1 MTRGQVEAHLR
12 EARLQSVIPKLD
24 DWGVEEM
31 EDLLILED
39 EDVDA
44 AEKLN
49 LVEKRKLKN
58 LLKTLRGGSLPR
70 TDTSPLTEPP
80 SAVQTRCS
88 SPVFSDSGTWDLAG
102 SREFEMDDSWVVAM
116 GDADFTASSDLK
128 AEKPDIFEVPHFKI
142 TGGKPQQQEVRKLFY
157 RPIHW
162 RMRPKDGWSFIMLE
176 LPGPTLKVPY
186 AQRFQEL
193 RTSVEQYRKLGF
205 QHNGRNYYY
214 VSSSK
219 PAEFPRGPTAWL
231 ASPPGGGGP
240 EQIGELIGFPERLS
254 LEETTDETPY
264 PVFRLRARGKQLFSS
279 IIATIPA
286 ADVTVQLQKNFE
298 EEGIRDDG
306 AGEADPAILQALAY
320 ASNTRQEETGLSRS
334 IPGSAQIRCGGLK
347 GMLLRSKRLAATGR
361 VEVPENMLKFGPT
374 TFDAEQ
380 LSVVSFSRVRP
391 TSLGLDVVLRLEACG
406 CNADTF
412 LKQHQQRLNK
422 IIGMRQEDFFDQLY
436 FAEYENDPEM
446 DAEGEHSA
454 ELTSRHYIGTFLEM
468 LIAGYDPQQHPLLEV
483 ILRQKEAALKK
494 AKKQVHIR
502 GCWSARGHP
511 EPRES
516 DADGESPLL
525 RDNEV
530 FLMVPCDAEETGWR
544 ALTGP
549 VIVNY
554 LSDRDPYALRLAV
567 AKDSEAL
574 RAKCEPGILFFSRV
588 GCPLQKNLSWDF
600 DGDYFQII
608 TDEEIVKSFSGH
620 TSPLPVPEY
629 EDDLKDMPV
638 STWADV
644 NASFLSEYL
653 QRDRMGLLHYHWQ
666 LIAGQGPKAACSPEA
681 RQVAAAYAKS
691 LDVEK
696 GKRCP
701 KQARFEHSRKWDFMN
716 RGDLDNPSPTAAGF
730 CFRAASRAEEE
741 FKAVRDRARSSGK
754 DPDLDEAWQRMEE
767 ELGQQLCQQEFAK
780 NVRGEFIERVKAE
793 CNKAERIAREKHP
806 NSSGEAVFKDEWIK
820 ELRARTQEKA
830 EKLES
835 QRKVGLTQVA
845 LAGWHLKYVDQ
856 KVCERDA
863 DPDPS
868 FPWTLFRQE
877 LAALKKHYQPCPMG
891 ELRRNH
897 LFCRR
902 LQRGAAEQLEEKVR
916 QAIDGLKFNM
926 KCQECSRDREMLLD
940 RLKSRD
946 SFSEIVAAVKE
957 VSGRGELIRVGI
969 DDLRYCKDVISDV
982 FDHGLNAGMKLKDLV
997 ENLLSDGSPSDMELT
1012 AVKFHG
1018 HLYVIEGN
1026 KRLWC
1031 LKEAQK
1037 EAKQKLKVSVRVPDL
1052 YLGFVQRQEH
1062 KEPVLP
1068 YFLQRFRPR
1077 SGGRD
1082 ILLQEQCDLSQVAVQ
1097 SSVPTV
1103 NQQADIQQ
1111 AGNQVLKCGKKYKG
1125 STYAEAYGDADYR
1138 KWVMQNISDTSSP
1151 EMQKLKGYI
1160 LRRSNAERSSVP
1172 TVNQQADIQ
1181 QAEPFRTRVPKVN
1194 EQADI
1199 TEAGNKVLGC
1209 GKYKGRTYAEAC
1221 EDADYRKWVMQN
1233 ISDTSSPE
1241 MQKLKGYILRRS
1253 NAEQSHVTSSRSSV
1267 PAVNQQADIQQA
1279 EPFRTRVPK
1288 VNEQADITEAGNK
1301 VLGCGKYKGRTY
1313 AEACEDAD
1321 YRKWV
1326 MQNISD
1332 TSSPEMQKLKG
1343 YILRRSNA
1351 EQSHVT
1357 FSRSSVP
1364 TVNQQAD
1371 IQQAGNKILG
1381 CGKYKGRTYGEAFL
1395 DTGYRNWVMQN
1406 ISDTS
1411 SPDMRSL
1418 KAFCVLSLSN

>member
-24 DWGVEEM
+24 DLGVEEM

-58 LLKTLRGGSLPR
+58 LLKTLRGGSLPW

-142 TGGKPQQQEVRKLFY
+142 TGGKPQRQEVRKFFY

-162 RMRPKDGWSFIMLE
+162 RMRPKDGWSFITME
-176 LPGPTLKVPY
+176 LPGPTLKGPY

-193 RTSVEQYRKLGF
+193 QTSVEQYRELGF
-205 QHNGRNYYY
+205 QHDGRNYYY

-254 LEETTDETPY
+254 LEETTDEMPY

-286 ADVTVQLQKNFE
+286 AAVTVQLQKNFE
-298 EEGIRDDG
+298 EEGVRDDG

-374 TFDAEQ
+374 TFDTEQ

-412 LKQHQQRLNK
+412 LKQHQQCLNK
-422 IIGMRQEDFFDQLY
+422 ISGMKREDFFGQLY

-446 DAEGEHSA
+446 EAVGEHSA

-483 ILRQKEAALKK
+483 ILRQKEAALKR

-516 DADGESPLL
+516 DADGERPLL

-574 RAKCEPGILFFSRV
+574 RSKCEPGILFFSRV

-620 TSPLPVPEY
+620 TSPLPEPEY

-638 STWADV
+638 STWVDV

-666 LIAGQGPKAACSPEA
+666 LIAGQGPKAASSEEA

-716 RGDLDNPSPTAAGF
+716 GGDLDNPSPTAAGF

-754 DPDLDEAWQRMEE
+754 DPDLDKAWQRMEE
-767 ELGQQLCQQEFAK
+767 ELGQKLCQQDFAK

-806 NSSGEAVFKDEWIK
+806 NSSGEAVFKDEWIR

-845 LAGWHLKYVDQ
+845 LAGWHLKYVDK

-926 KCQECSRDREMLLD
+926 KCQECSRDRKMLLD

-1082 ILLQEQCDLSQVAVQ
+1082 ILLQEH
-1097 SSVPTV
+1097 
-1103 NQQADIQQ
+1103 
-1111 AGNQVLKCGKKYKG
+1111 
-1125 STYAEAYGDADYR
+1125 
-1138 KWVMQNISDTSSP
+1138 
-1151 EMQKLKGYI
+1151 
-1160 LRRSNAERSSVP
+1160 VP

-1267 PAVNQQADIQQA
+1267 P
-1279 EPFRTRVPK
+1279 
-1288 VNEQADITEAGNK
+1288 
-1301 VLGCGKYKGRTY
+1301 
-1313 AEACEDAD
+1313 
-1321 YRKWV
+1321 
-1326 MQNISD
+1326 
-1332 TSSPEMQKLKG
+1332 
-1343 YILRRSNA
+1343 
-1351 EQSHVT
+1351 
-1357 FSRSSVP
+1357 

-1381 CGKYKGRTYGEAFL
+1381 CGKHKGRTYGEAFL

-1411 SPDMRSL
+1411 SPDMCSL

>member
-31 EDLLILED
+31 EEFRRLAAFDCEPTDCVVNVRRLFEIRPSLRQDLLILED

-176 LPGPTLKVPY
+176 LPGPTLKAPDESN
-186 AQRFQEL
+186 A
-193 RTSVEQYRKLGF
+193 K
-205 QHNGRNYYY
+205 QHNRKHVLPMGEMDG
-214 VSSSK
+214 K

-320 ASNTRQEETGLSRS
+320 ASNTR
-334 IPGSAQIRCGGLK
+334 LK

-1253 NAEQSHVTSSRSSV
+1253 NAEQSHVT
-1267 PAVNQQADIQQA
+1267 
-1279 EPFRTRVPK
+1279 
-1288 VNEQADITEAGNK
+1288 
-1301 VLGCGKYKGRTY
+1301 
-1313 AEACEDAD
+1313 
-1321 YRKWV
+1321 
-1326 MQNISD
+1326 
-1332 TSSPEMQKLKG
+1332 
-1343 YILRRSNA
+1343 
-1351 EQSHVT
+1351 